1 MRKTWPV
8 VSGIVVILVIGG
20 IALAQM
26 SGSMDK
32 TGVTDGRHM
41 GCRRGWRG
49 TVSKG
54 SESFRMGSD
63 KMPCGMTDRGMMHS
77 YLCCPMMSTHSSVG
91 YFLSH
96 SEGIE
101 LSEGQVKS
109 LEAIR
114 DSYQEERTQEI
125 ANLETAMSELH
136 SVLSEDE
143 IDLSEA
149 SDLNERIETIRTRVR
164 FKEIEAFAKAKR
176 VLSGE
181 QLERLRSL
189 DAGSSQHE
197 SHHGMM
203 HR

>member
-1 MRKTWPV
+1 MKKTWPV

-26 SGSMDK
+26 PGSADK
-32 TGVTDGRHM
+32 TGVMDGRHM
-41 GCRRGWRG
+41 GCARGRMG
-49 TVSKG
+49 TDSKS
-54 SESFRMGSD
+54 SESHTMVSD
-63 KMPCGMTDRGMMHS
+63 KMPCGMTDRGMVHS
-77 YLCCPMMSTHSSVG
+77 CLCCPMMSKHSSVG

-101 LSEGQVKS
+101 LSEDQVKL
-109 LEAIR
+109 LETIR
-114 DSYQEERTQEI
+114 DSYQEEQTREI
-125 ANLETAMSELH
+125 ASLETAMSELH
-136 SVLSEDE
+136 NVLSEDE

-149 SDLNERIETIRTRVR
+149 SELNERIETIRTGVR

-176 VLSGE
+176 ILSGE

-189 DAGSSQHE
+189 DAGSLQHE